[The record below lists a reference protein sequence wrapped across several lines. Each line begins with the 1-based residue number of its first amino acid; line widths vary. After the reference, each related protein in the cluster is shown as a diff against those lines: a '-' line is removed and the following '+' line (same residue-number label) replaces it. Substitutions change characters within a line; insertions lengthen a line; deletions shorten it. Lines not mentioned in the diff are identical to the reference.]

1 MKLFV
6 GMAAAALTLC
16 GQDYFPLQKGN
27 QWVYRSSR
35 SEETKTIQ
43 VGDSLEFNGKTY
55 FRVTGFSG
63 FTPSAA
69 LGRLLRQTE
78 EGALVEWD
86 ERFNS
91 ERAFLSIQAP
101 EGEIVYSRADE
112 CSNASEV
119 IAKDAKVTVPAGT
132 FEKSVELAY
141 REMQCADRG
150 VVTDFFAPNIG
161 LVKRVETTFAG
172 PVTYELVYARVNGV
186 STTGRT
192 ETSFAVSASSPA
204 KIGELMT
211 ARLTIQSGGGRT
223 ALSLTF
229 PSSQVYNL
237 QLIDSAGEIVY
248 NWSSDKAFLASI
260 QNIVIDGER
269 TWLVQFA
276 VPSGI
281 RPGIYKLEGYLTTAA
296 PQLYR
301 ASVALQIVQ

>member
-1 MKLFV
+1 MKLFL
-6 GMAAAALTLC
+6 GLAAVAFTLC

-27 QWVYRSSR
+27 QWAYRSSR

-43 VGDSLEFNGKTY
+43 VGDSLQFNGKDY
-55 FRVTGFSG
+55 FRVTGLTAFS
-63 FTPSAA
+63 PSAFS
-69 LGRLLRQTE
+69 GRLLRQTE
-78 EGALVEWD
+78 EGAIVEWD

-91 ERAFLSIQAP
+91 ERAFLSLQAA
-101 EGEIVYSRADE
+101 EGEIVFSRADE

-119 IAKDAKVTVPAGT
+119 ITRDAKVTVPAGA
-132 FEKSVELAY
+132 FEKSVEIAY

-150 VVTDFFAPNIG
+150 VVSDFFAPNIG

-186 STTGRT
+186 TTTGRD

-223 ALSLTF
+223 ALALDF
-229 PSSQVYNL
+229 ADSQVYNL
-237 QLIDSAGEIVY
+237 QLIDSAGAVVY
-248 NWSSDKAFLASI
+248 NWSTGKGFLTAT
-260 QNIVIDGER
+260 QRIVVDGEK

-276 VPSGI
+276 VPSDVK
-281 RPGIYKLEGYLTTAA
+281 PGMYKLEGYLVNN
-296 PQLYR
+296 PQRPYR
-301 ASVALQIVQ
+301 ASVALQVVQ